1 MEKENFKVIE
11 IIDEYTLL
19 INYGFNDGASEGDRL
34 RIYSIGEK
42 VFDPNTKEEL
52 GTLDNIKD
60 IVQVEVPYENFSL
73 CKKVRTIR
81 REILN
86 PLSKLVQTTTVSESL
101 YVDKTEISG
110 RKPLKKEPIKT
121 GDLALLLPN
130 RD

>member
-42 VFDPNTKEEL
+42 VFDPDTKEEL

-73 CKKVRTIR
+73 CKKIRTIR
-81 REILN
+81 RELLN
-86 PLSKLVQTTTVSESL
+86 PLSKLVQTTTISESL

>member
-73 CKKVRTIR
+73 CKKIRTIR

>member
-1 MEKENFKVIE
+1 MEQGNFKVIE

-19 INYGFNDGASEGDRL
+19 INYGFNDGAVEGDRL

-42 VFDPNTKEEL
+42 VLDPDTKAEL

-73 CKKVRTIR
+73 CRKVRTVR
-81 REILN
+81 KEILN
-86 PLSKLVQTTTVSESL
+86 PLSKLVQTTTTLESL

-110 RKPLKKEPIKT
+110 RKPLKKEPIKI

-130 RD
+130 RS

>member
-121 GDLALLLPN
+121 GDLALLLPD